1 MRDSVGAVFDEWSA
15 LLRVAGGRS
24 VLPDR
29 GDVGPLTARYA
40 PFLRPMDRPVV
51 LAHLAQS
58 LDGRI
63 ALPCGQSQWISGQED
78 LVHTHRLRALA
89 DAVVV
94 GAHTVER
101 DDPQLTTR
109 LVTGPNPLRVV
120 LDPRRRLRPD
130 HQVFDTAAAPTLLVG
145 AVEAPAPDG
154 VETLL
159 LPATDGVL
167 DPASIV
173 AALGARGVRR
183 ILVEGGGITVSRF
196 LAAGCVDRLH
206 LVVAPVLMGHG
217 RPALDVPLASALADC
232 PRPPTRVEALG
243 EDWLFDCELR

>member
-1 MRDSVGAVFDEWSA
+1 MYDEWA
-15 LLRVAGGRS
+15 GLLSVAGGS
-24 VLPDR
+24 SALPDR
-29 GDVGPLTARYA
+29 TDAGPLTARYA

-63 ALPCGQSQWISGQED
+63 ALPCGASQWISGQED

-109 LVTGPNPLRVV
+109 LVEGPNPLRVV

-130 HQVFDTAAAPTLLVG
+130 RQVFDTSVAPTLLVG
-145 AVEAPAPDG
+145 GIDVPAPPG
-154 VETLL
+154 VETLV
-159 LPATDGVL
+159 LPATEGVL
-167 DPASIV
+167 DPVALV
-173 AALGARGVRR
+173 AALGDRGVRR
-183 ILVEGGGITVSRF
+183 VLVEGGGITVSRF

-206 LVVAPVLMGHG
+206 LVVAPVLLGHG
-217 RPALDVPLASALADC
+217 RPALDLPLASALGDC